1 MKKIYTGSCRQ
12 GVKLGRQSATARI
25 NRRGKSTT
33 VNSGD
38 ESRLLELMDDIE
50 MDMIKLTALEQ
61 AHYIE
66 ATKLRKGLLKK
77 IADAKDDTISPHKQ
91 ITLRRGG
98 CLEKERVLRN
108 EDPEA
113 IMRTKRKRIRNILS
127 IFSSL
132 SDSMIKKETSSNEP
146 VCVTNPLVLNA
157 TNPVHVRGSPTKS
170 PLTKKI
176 RSDENT
182 NAKNKT
188 HIRKMLFEDTDLMVG
203 DLMADSI
210 MPKDIGIAEEKQD
223 RQIDICDAEGEPED
237 HALNSLD
244 RIAHLG
250 IKEAESVILC
260 DMSCLSVP
268 IVTKNNNDHTKQ
280 KEAAKCSIVDVE
292 VSAGGVDVVLDVPV
306 IDTKKIDPIDEKL
319 GLRPEDKTLLAQL
332 LLKAPRE
339 ERPKLRVLLSEQLSA
354 VFNGVSPS
362 SLQEMMTNEKNG
374 RPQRKETTGRTRTIS
389 DSCFIEIL
397 EKLANLD
404 VDCSLGALNVVIE
417 EARKK
422 TALEQGKGIPDEE
435 IPRTTLKMYQ
445 EMVMVNCDAT
455 SKSQWNSQARFE
467 ACDSIRNY
475 FTWACLLTVAF
486 LKGKAEQGVS
496 DEEAEKSPVHPM
508 LKINMDPSIMEFNMN
523 PGTALST
530 QLKHKTANRPHT
542 QQDSGTKGGVSLT
555 QSYKVRTKL
564 TLT

>member
-1 MKKIYTGSCRQ
+1 MKKTYTRSCRQ

-25 NRRGKSTT
+25 NRRGRSTT
-33 VNSGD
+33 VNAGD
-38 ESRLLELMDDIE
+38 ESRLLELWDDIE
-50 MDMIKLTALEQ
+50 MDMINLTALEQ
-61 AHYIE
+61 AHYVE
-66 ATKLRKGLLKK
+66 ATKQRKHLLEK
-77 IADAKDDTISPHKQ
+77 IADARNGTISPHKQ

-98 CLEKERVLRN
+98 CLESERVLRN

-113 IMRTKRKRIRNILS
+113 IIRTKRKRLKNILS

-132 SDSMIKKETSSNEP
+132 SDSMTKKETSYNETA
-146 VCVTNPLVLNA
+146 CVINPLVLNA
-157 TNPVHVRGSPTKS
+157 TNPLHVRGSPTKS

-182 NAKNKT
+182 NAKNKP
-188 HIRKMLFEDTDLMVG
+188 HIRKMLFEDTDLM
-203 DLMADSI
+203 AEDS
-210 MPKDIGIAEEKQD
+210 MRDGIAHPD
-223 RQIDICDAEGEPED
+223 
-237 HALNSLD
+237 
-244 RIAHLG
+244 
-250 IKEAESVILC
+250 IKEDESVILIKHC
-260 DMSCLSVP
+260 RSVP
-268 IVTKNNNDHTKQ
+268 SVTKNNNDHTKQ
-280 KEAAKCSIVDVE
+280 TEAAKCSIVDVE

-332 LLKAPRE
+332 LLRAPRE
-339 ERPKLRVLLSEQLSA
+339 ERPKLRDILSEQLSA

-362 SLQEMMTNEKNG
+362 SLQEMMTNEKTG
-374 RPQRKETTGRTRTIS
+374 RPQRKETRGRTRTIS

-435 IPRTTLKMYQ
+435 IPRTTLQMYQ

-475 FTWACLLTVAF
+475 FTWACLLSVAF

-530 QLKHKTANRPHT
+530 KIKHKTANRPHT

-555 QSYKVRTKL
+555 QSYKVRSKL